1 MQEIPDFPVIPIHNG
16 IHKAFCCQLA
26 GRKQRIQTFLII
38 SDMYFFIVVGN
49 LLFKDTPALGAT
61 DALCSAHPGGEK
73 TPLAVLFFE
82 DSAAIS
88 GHAGR
93 RHQLAGNQVPH
104 TRAPTFI

>member
-61 DALCSAHPGGEK
+61 DALCPAHPGGEK

-88 GHAGR
+88 ESS
-93 RHQLAGNQVPH
+93 
-104 TRAPTFI
+104 PTYSCAYLYIRDS

>member
-49 LLFKDTPALGAT
+49 LLFKDTGTAMQESQRCCL
-61 DALCSAHPGGEK
+61 D
-73 TPLAVLFFE
+73 
-82 DSAAIS
+82 
-88 GHAGR
+88 R
-93 RHQLAGNQVPH
+93 W
-104 TRAPTFI
+104 

>member
-49 LLFKDTPALGAT
+49 LLLKDTTALGET
-61 DALCSAHPGGEK
+61 EALFTEHPGGEK
-73 TPLAVLFFE
+73 TPIAVLFFDDIE
-82 DSAAIS
+82 EI
-88 GHAGR
+88 
-93 RHQLAGNQVPH
+93 
-104 TRAPTFI
+104 